1 MQELS
6 LYNVTKS
13 GGQTNHLK
21 HLIKIK
27 NIIFSSRSQNTL
39 HITQASVFI
48 LLLLN
53 ISSPETGSKTDQKN
67 INSVSHNSRWHA
79 LKDSNP

>member
-39 HITQASVFI
+39 YITQA
-48 LLLLN
+48 LLLFN
-53 ISSPETGSKTDQKN
+53 ISSPEIGSKTDQKN
-67 INSVSHNSRWHA
+67 K
-79 LKDSNP
+79 LYFPQF

>member
-6 LYNVTKS
+6 LYNATKS

-39 HITQASVFI
+39 YITQASVFI

-53 ISSPETGSKTDQKN
+53 ISSPEIGSKTDQKN
-67 INSVSHNSRWHA
+67 INFVSHNSRWHA

>member
-21 HLIKIK
+21 HLSKIK

-39 HITQASVFI
+39 HITQASVFT
-48 LLLLN
+48 LLLFN
-53 ISSPETGSKTDQKN
+53 ISSPEIGSKTDQKN
-67 INSVSHNSRWHA
+67 K
-79 LKDSNP
+79 LYFPQF

>member
-6 LYNVTKS
+6 LYSVTKS

-39 HITQASVFI
+39 HITQASVFFT
-48 LLLLN
+48 LLLFN
-53 ISSPETGSKTDQKN
+53 ISSPEIGSKTDEKN
-67 INSVSHNSRWHA
+67 K
-79 LKDSNP
+79 LCFPQF

>member
-13 GGQTNHLK
+13 GGQTNHQD
-21 HLIKIK
+21 K
-27 NIIFSSRSQNTL
+27 NLIFSSRSQNTL

-53 ISSPETGSKTDQKN
+53 ISSPEIGSKTDQKN
-67 INSVSHNSRWHA
+67 K
-79 LKDSNP
+79 LYFPQF

>member
-39 HITQASVFI
+39 HITQASVFT
-48 LLLLN
+48 LLLFN
-53 ISSPETGSKTDQKN
+53 ISSPEIGSKTDQKN
-67 INSVSHNSRWHA
+67 NSISHNSRQRA